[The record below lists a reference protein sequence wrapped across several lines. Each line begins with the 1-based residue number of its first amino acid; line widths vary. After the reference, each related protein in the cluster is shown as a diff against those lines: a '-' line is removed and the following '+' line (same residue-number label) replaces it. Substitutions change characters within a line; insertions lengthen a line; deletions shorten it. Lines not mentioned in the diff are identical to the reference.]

1 MSPYAIVL
9 TGFAVVLAGI
19 AVVEALG
26 RAGRA
31 PFRPAE
37 DVFSLALSTRIGR
50 WLVAG
55 AWLWLGFHF
64 LAR

>member
-1 MSPYAIVL
+1 MSTYSTVVA
-9 TGFAVVLAGI
+9 GFAVILAGI
-19 AVVEALG
+19 TVVEVLG

-31 PFRPAE
+31 PFRPAG
-37 DVFSLALSTRIGR
+37 DVLSLALATRAGR

>member
-19 AVVEALG
+19 AVVEGLG

-31 PFRPAE
+31 PFHPAE
-37 DVFSLALSTRIGR
+37 DVLSLALSTRIGR

>member
-9 TGFAVVLAGI
+9 AGFAAVLAGI

-26 RAGRA
+26 RAERT
-31 PFRPAE
+31 PFLPAG
-37 DVFSLALSTRIGR
+37 DVLSLVLSTRVGR

-55 AWLWLGFHF
+55 SWLWLGFHF